1 MSDYLDHA
9 RFLRDRHRHQEAI
22 AAIHQHLAADPDD
35 FDGHFELAITRHS
48 EGSNHKA
55 ALESIGRAI
64 GLDPEA
70 PHAHAIRSSIL
81 DSLER
86 HDEALAAADEALR
99 LAPEFPFAWFCRGH
113 ALLGKRRL
121 AEAEQAARQALALDP
136 GDSGS
141 SNLLATVLR
150 LQKRFDEARVEIDRH
165 LARDPENAWTFAT
178 SGWTALHQGD
188 VKRAE
193 QLFRES
199 LRLNP
204 EMEHA
209 RVGLREAYKG
219 RSFLYRLF
227 LRWAFF
233 MQGFSGKN
241 RWLVVIGL
249 YLAYRFG
256 SALLAAIHPLAAVPL
271 ITAYLLFCF
280 GSWLASGLGH
290 FLLLKDPLARLTLNA
305 EEKRDGLLVGGLFF
319 GGAIVLIAGLT
330 VLPMGIAFLG
340 GAMMAAAVP
349 GSMVFDNPSNKGRL
363 LFTGITLT
371 VLACGAGIALR
382 ASGKSPGDPV
392 LDATSGRFLLIGALA
407 VMATTWIGGVK
418 ALRHAPP
425 Q

>member
-1 MSDYLDHA
+1 MSTYLDQA
-9 RFLRDRHRHQEAI
+9 VYLRDRHRHEEAI
-22 AAIHQHLAADPDD
+22 AALHRHLAVFPDD
-35 FDGHFELAITRHS
+35 FDGHYELAVTRHAQ
-48 EGSNHKA
+48 GGNHKT
-55 ALESIGRAI
+55 ALEDIQRAI

-70 PHAHAIRSSIL
+70 PHAHALRSSIL

-99 LAPEFPFAWFCRGH
+99 LDAEYPFAWFCKGH
-113 ALLGKRRL
+113 ALLGKHRL

-136 GDSGS
+136 EHSGS

-150 LQKRFDEARVEIDRH
+150 LQKRFDDAQVEIDRH

-199 LRLNP
+199 LRLDP

-209 RVGLREAYKG
+209 RIGLREAYKG

-227 LRWAFF
+227 LRWVFF
-233 MQGFSGKN
+233 LQRYSEKN
-241 RWLVVIGL
+241 RWLVIIGL

-256 SALLAAIHPLAAVPL
+256 SALLSAIHPLAAVPL
-271 ITAYLLFCF
+271 IIAYLLLCF
-280 GSWLASGLGH
+280 GTWLASGLGH
-290 FLLLKDPLARLTLNA
+290 FLLLKDPLVRLTLNA

-330 VLPMGIAFLG
+330 VLPFGIAFLG

-349 GSMVFDNPSNKGRL
+349 GSMVFDNPSTKGRL
-363 LFTGITLT
+363 LFTAITLT
-371 VLACGAGIALR
+371 VLACGTAIALR
-382 ASGKSPGDPV
+382 AKGDSP
-392 LDATSGRFLLIGALA
+392 LDDISRQFLLVGALA
-407 VMATTWIGGVK
+407 TMATTWIGGVK
-418 ALRHAPP
+418 ALRHTPP